1 MANYQEMSMLD
12 VATSILASHEG
23 KMKMADLLK
32 QTLEAKGIEDKNYEH
47 ETQLY
52 LDITTSSRFVYMG
65 EEEWDLKDR
74 QPLAMYDKDGS
85 EFNQVEEL
93 ELDKEE
99 DTNLTFADEDEE
111 VEESEYE
118 DEDEEYD
125 DDYEDED
132 EDDDLERD
140 ENGDILERYHED
152 DSDDFDEDKYNDYM
166 DDFEDMY
173 DDN

>member
-1 MANYQEMSMLD
+1 MPNYQELSMLD
-12 VATSILASHEG
+12 TAISILENNNG
-23 KMKMADLLK
+23 KMNIHDLTQK
-32 QTLEAKGIEDKNYEH
+32 TLEAKGIEDKDNEYK
-47 ETQLY
+47 TQLY
-52 LDITTSSRFVYMG
+52 LDITTSARFVYMG

-85 EFNQVEEL
+85 EFNTAEDL
-93 ELDKEE
+93 DLDKEE
-99 DTNLTFADEDEE
+99 DNILTFDDDEE
-111 VEESEYE
+111 KEE
-118 DEDEEYD
+118 DEDY

-132 EDDDLERD
+132 EDDEEEDEDDDLERD
-140 ENGDILERYHED
+140 DNGDILERYHED